1 VPCKLEPFP
10 PSLKLSGISKTINQ
24 LFITGSHST
33 KMSNWINKKFK
44 NYKTMKIGIAQDPTS
59 RRTGYKQGDVMYP
72 FFHGTRAKCDD
83 VEDKMISGLIMQ
95 HGASKIS
102 NKKGGGAGPSWNSK
116 GYVYVVFSNKSSVE
130 HPKNK
135 TSKSVKGKSTPK
147 TSKTKSTPKT
157 SKSKSTAKTS
167 KTKSTPKTSKTKSTP
182 KTSKSKST
190 AKTSKSK
197 STVKSTERKS
207 PRASAN
213 DFTIGTTKKG
223 LDGKMWTVTR
233 FAKSRRWQRK

>member
-1 VPCKLEPFP
+1 
-10 PSLKLSGISKTINQ
+10 
-24 LFITGSHST
+24 
-33 KMSNWINKKFK
+33 MSNWINKKFK

-167 KTKSTPKTSKTKSTP
+167 KTKSTPKTSK
-182 KTSKSKST
+182 
-190 AKTSKSK
+190 SK

>member
-1 VPCKLEPFP
+1 
-10 PSLKLSGISKTINQ
+10 
-24 LFITGSHST
+24 
-33 KMSNWINKKFK
+33 MSNWINKKFK

-167 KTKSTPKTSKTKSTP
+167 KTKSTPN
-182 KTSKSKST
+182 TSKSKST

-197 STVKSTERKS
+197 STIKSTERKS

-223 LDGKMWTVTR
+223 LDGKMWTVTK

>member
-1 VPCKLEPFP
+1 
-10 PSLKLSGISKTINQ
+10 
-24 LFITGSHST
+24 
-33 KMSNWINKKFK
+33 MSNWINKKFK

-167 KTKSTPKTSKTKSTP
+167 K
-182 KTSKSKST
+182 
-190 AKTSKSK
+190 SK

>member
-1 VPCKLEPFP
+1 
-10 PSLKLSGISKTINQ
+10 
-24 LFITGSHST
+24 
-33 KMSNWINKKFK
+33 MSNWINKKFK

-223 LDGKMWTVTR
+223 LDGKMWTVTK

>member
-1 VPCKLEPFP
+1 
-10 PSLKLSGISKTINQ
+10 
-24 LFITGSHST
+24 
-33 KMSNWINKKFK
+33 
-44 NYKTMKIGIAQDPTS
+44 
-59 RRTGYKQGDVMYP
+59 
-72 FFHGTRAKCDD
+72 

-223 LDGKMWTVTR
+223 LDGKMWTVTK

>member
-1 VPCKLEPFP
+1 
-10 PSLKLSGISKTINQ
+10 
-24 LFITGSHST
+24 
-33 KMSNWINKKFK
+33 MSNWINKKFK

-157 SKSKSTAKTS
+157 SKTKSTPKTSKSKSTAKTS